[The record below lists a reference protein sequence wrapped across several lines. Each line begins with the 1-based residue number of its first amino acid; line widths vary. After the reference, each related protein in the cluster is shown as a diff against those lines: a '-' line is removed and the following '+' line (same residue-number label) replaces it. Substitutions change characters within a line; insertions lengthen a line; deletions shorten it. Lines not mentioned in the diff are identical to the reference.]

1 MSRPDYDVLIVG
13 AGFSGLNA
21 LHRLRGRG
29 LRVKVLESGRDV
41 GGTWYW
47 NRYPGARVDIESLEY
62 SYAFSDELQQEW
74 HWPERYAAQHDV
86 LRYLRWVAEKLD
98 LRRDIE
104 LGRRVRAAD
113 FDDATGLWTLTVENG
128 NGNDGERLRCRYC
141 VMATGFLSAPR
152 MPDIPGLDAFGG
164 RLIHTGAWPRD
175 EVDLSGRVG
184 VIGTAASGIQVIQTV
199 ARTAARLT
207 VFQRSASWALPLRN
221 EPMPDDYEQFV
232 KTNYA
237 EIRRLEHTTKGPGMV
252 LVGKRIM
259 VPEVRSALDVSA
271 EAREAAYE
279 GLWRAGGV
287 HWGRIF
293 SDLGRNEAAN
303 DTVRDFL
310 ERKIREA
317 VKDPDVADL
326 LVPEH
331 RPLTR
336 RPPGE
341 SGYYEAF
348 NRDNVTLVDV
358 RSDPIARADTDGI
371 VLAGGGRHPL
381 DVLICAT
388 GFDGG
393 AGAILRMDVTGRD
406 GMPLRDHWAE
416 GVSTHLGMM
425 TSKFP
430 NLFFINGHQSPCAHF
445 SPPLLADYQSEF
457 IGRLIDEVGED
468 TGDGGAGALIEP
480 NSESEAAWSRH
491 VDEVYERTLIPKT
504 DSWWMSRIA
513 PGAKRQAVAYAGG
526 FTEYRKW
533 CERAAAGRF
542 QEYERRARV

>member
-1 MSRPDYDVLIVG
+1 MTGPVYDVLVVG

-21 LHRLRGRG
+21 LYRLREQG
-29 LRVKVLESGRDV
+29 LGVKVLESGDDV

-47 NRYPGARVDIESLEY
+47 NRYPGARVDIESVEY

-74 HWPERYAAQHDV
+74 HWPERYAAQEDV
-86 LRYLRWVAEKLD
+86 LRYLRWVADKLD

-104 LGRRVRAAD
+104 LGRRVRSAV
-113 FDDATGLWTLTVENG
+113 FDDDTRLWTLTVEG
-128 NGNDGERLRCRYC
+128 GDGPEALRCRYC

-152 MPDIPGLDAFGG
+152 LPDIPGLDGFRG
-164 RLIHTGAWPRD
+164 RLVHTGAWPHD
-175 EVDLSGRVG
+175 EVDLTGRVG

-221 EPMPDDYEQFV
+221 EPMPAEYERFV
-232 KTNYA
+232 KENYA
-237 EIRRLEHTTKGPGMV
+237 EIRRLEHTTRGPGMV

-259 VPEVRSALDVSA
+259 LPEPRGALELPDA
-271 EAREAAYE
+271 DREAAYE
-279 GLWRAGGV
+279 GLWRDGGV

-293 SDLGRNEAAN
+293 RDLGRNAEAN
-303 DTVRDFL
+303 DTVRAFL
-310 ERKIREA
+310 EKKIRAA
-317 VKDPDVADL
+317 VQDPAVADL

-331 RPLTR
+331 RPFTR

-358 RSDPIARADTDGI
+358 RSDPIARCDADGV
-371 VLAGGGRHPL
+371 VLESGARHPL

-388 GFDGG
+388 GFNGG
-393 AGAILRMDVTGRD
+393 AGAVLRMDVRGRN
-406 GMPLRDHWAE
+406 GLPLRDHWAE
-416 GVSTHLGMM
+416 GVRTHLGMM
-425 TSKFP
+425 TSNFP
-430 NLFFINGHQSPCAHF
+430 NLFFVNGHQSPCAHF
-445 SPPLLADYQSEF
+445 SPPLLADYQTRY
-457 IGRLIDEVGED
+457 IGRLIDHLRES
-468 TGDGGAGALIEP
+468 GDGATAEP
-480 NSESEAAWSRH
+480 VPDAEAAWSRH
-491 VDEVYERTLIPKT
+491 VDEIYEQTLIPHT

-526 FTEYRKW
+526 FAEYRKR
-533 CERAAAGRF
+533 CERAAAEKF
-542 QEYERRARV
+542 QEFDVHS